1 MKQKFIYALKLLKK
15 AFFSLFLIEII
26 YRFVANIII
35 LPFCKLLFNLSLKIT
50 GLNYLSTTNFSAYIK
65 NPINDIVAIIVLII
79 LTLYTIL
86 EMSLIIMIL
95 NQVDNNKELDII
107 DLIKQ
112 SSKKITRVLKPKNWS
127 LIILILI
134 LTPFAQFGKF
144 STLVTEIKIPWFI
157 VQVTNS
163 FPWNWITVILTV
175 FLILY
180 IFPRL
185 LSIFYFIINGCD
197 AKEATKRSLNL
208 LLRNRDTDLE
218 GFILFY
224 IIVVVISGIAS
235 IGIDY
240 LAGFFIEKIFSGY
253 TENYLLVAVHNTN
266 KYIVNFLL
274 SGIGVF
280 ANYAYLFVLKSTKE
294 TKNTTNLVM
303 TKEPDA
309 HINNRFAFLVLFVGI
324 FIVSVVMN
332 IRYTYI
338 VKNNIDDKNL
348 YVSNTVSVV
357 AHRGDSIDAP
367 ENTIPAFEKAIDL
380 NVDYIELDVEET
392 KDGVVVVTHD
402 HNLKRRTGYDA
413 YIWDLTYDEVE
424 QLDASKG
431 YKNYSDVKI
440 PTLDEV
446 LKLSKGK
453 VKVLIELKMNNH
465 DEDIASKVVDII
477 KDNDMIDNV
486 IVQST
491 SYNQLTKVK
500 NIDSNIKCCY
510 IMTIAAGNYEELKDA
525 DSFAIETSYISKS
538 SVNKAHKLGKQ
549 VFAWTVDQ
557 NSDMEKV
564 LEAGVDGIITNK
576 ITDVKNKIIET
587 DNIFVAT
594 YKAFLN

>member
-303 TKEPDA
+303 PKEPDA

-392 KDGVVVVTHD
+392 KDGVV
-402 HNLKRRTGYDA
+402 
-413 YIWDLTYDEVE
+413 
-424 QLDASKG
+424 
-431 YKNYSDVKI
+431 
-440 PTLDEV
+440 
-446 LKLSKGK
+446 KLSKGK

-557 NSDMEKV
+557 NSDMEQV
-564 LEAGVDGIITNK
+564 LEAGVDGIISNK

-587 DNIFVAT
+587 DN
-594 YKAFLN
+594 